1 MTARAYR
8 YDNQYYDQG
17 IGGFHTD
24 SFPEISRRLL
34 ALRPP
39 NPWGAV
45 LDMGCGN
52 GFYARFLRPH
62 ARVLHGI
69 DSSDAIASNENR
81 KIYDRVLRAD
91 LGRAWTPER
100 GYDLVFSVEVI
111 EHVEDYR
118 QFLANAH
125 AALAPGGTLF
135 LTTTT
140 YFFTLFILLVVY
152 RRQISPAALA
162 DFVRGLSGDETARTR
177 FVVRLW
183 DYLTGHYHG
192 FSRTQLGRGL
202 ADAGFEKVRIEHL
215 QVQPVVPVAYLD
227 QPYNG
232 PLPFRPIVAAAV
244 PLLRTVGRA
253 INGASRSLDL
263 YAPNVVVV
271 ARKRA

>member
-8 YDNQYYDQG
+8 YDNAYYDQG
-17 IGGFHTD
+17 IGGFHAD

-34 ALRPP
+34 ALRPTD
-39 NPWGAV
+39 PWGAV
-45 LDMGCGN
+45 LDLGCGN

-62 ARVLHGI
+62 ARVLHGV
-69 DSSDAIASNENR
+69 DLSDAITTNDNR
-81 KIYDRVLRAD
+81 KLYDRVLRAD
-91 LGRAWTPER
+91 LGRPWTPER
-100 GYDLVFSVEVI
+100 AYDLVFSVEVI

-125 AALAPGGTLF
+125 AALQPGGTLF

-140 YFFTLFILLVVY
+140 YFLMLFVLLVVY

-162 DFVRGLSGDETARTR
+162 EFVRGLSGEEAARTR
-177 FVVRLW
+177 FVMRFW
-183 DYLTGHYHG
+183 DYTTGHYHG
-192 FSRTQLGRGL
+192 FSRAQLGRGL
-202 ADAGFEKVRIEHL
+202 EQAGFVVERIEHL

-232 PLPFRPIVAAAV
+232 PLPYRPIVAAAV
-244 PLLRTVGRA
+244 PLLRALGQA
-253 INGASRSLDL
+253 INYASRSLDL
-263 YAPNVVVV
+263 YAPNVLVV